1 MWSRC
6 FTRSWFTRLFDLCQR
21 GVFWVTRVKN
31 NTQFL
36 CRKKLLTRPI
46 ATIIQDDLVRLKN
59 KDSRKKYPQLIR
71 RVVAWVE
78 VDGQGVAMT
87 FMTNNF
93 AWAPDSIADLYKARW
108 SIEAFFKQIKQ
119 TLQLCDFLGHNKNA
133 ILWQVWTALLLYI
146 LLRYLAFCNKWRHS
160 FKRLF
165 CLLRSLVW
173 DCVVLRQTLQIY
185 GTAHGPPKTRVAVEQ
200 TYFPGFRVV

>member
-165 CLLRSLVW
+165 LPASQLSLGLRGAEANPANLW
-173 DCVVLRQTLQIY
+173 DSTW
-185 GTAHGPPKTRVAVEQ
+185 TAKDTRCSRTDV
-200 TYFPGFRVV
+200 FPRFRVV